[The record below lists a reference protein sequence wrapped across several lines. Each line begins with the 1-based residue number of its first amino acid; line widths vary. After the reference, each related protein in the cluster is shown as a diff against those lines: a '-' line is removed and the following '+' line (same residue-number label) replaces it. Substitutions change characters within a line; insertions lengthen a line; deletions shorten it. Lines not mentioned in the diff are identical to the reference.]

1 MGDIRLE
8 TTPDEFRSH
17 FKRITH
23 FPTAPESTR
32 PDGTFLDLADL
43 IARGRSVVT
52 TDRSGRE
59 GWILPQ
65 SKATR

>member
-23 FPTAPESTR
+23 FPTAPEST
-32 PDGTFLDLADL
+32 
-43 IARGRSVVT
+43 
-52 TDRSGRE
+52 DRTELFS
-59 GWILPQ
+59 
-65 SKATR
+65 T